1 MKEQIE
7 QMLTELEKAVKECNE
22 RSAKATIDKDKY
34 LYEGAEIA
42 YTNVINSVR
51 REFKNLLQPDVIK
64 SGNGK
69 RVLKALE
76 ELTEGLLINNKPVVL
91 LLDVRD

>member
-22 RSAKATIDKDKY
+22 RSTKAEANKDKW

-42 YTNVINSVR
+42 YTNVISSVR
-51 REFKNLLQPDVIK
+51 REFKNLLQPDV
-64 SGNGK
+64 SGS
-69 RVLKALE
+69 LPLE
-76 ELTEGLLINNKPVVL
+76 EQLAKEIGEMSDEEFAENCRKLKGN
-91 LLDVRD
+91 DR